1 MNINNN
7 QVQIDKGYKINK
19 VTKTRHKK
27 KYSDH
32 FKRWIFKKIILIFEK
47 PNFYYFFC
55 TEILCDK
62 TTMKF

>member
-27 KYSDH
+27 NKYSDH
-32 FKRWIFKKIILIFEK
+32 FKRWIFKKNYL
-47 PNFYYFFC
+47 NF
-55 TEILCDK
+55 
-62 TTMKF
+62 

>member
-27 KYSDH
+27 
-32 FKRWIFKKIILIFEK
+32 INILITSKDGFLK
-47 PNFYYFFC
+47 KNYLNF
-55 TEILCDK
+55 
-62 TTMKF
+62 